1 MAKRKQE
8 ITPTEQAD
16 PPAIV
21 PPPVDPERVE
31 QIVKLILQGKRDFDV
46 IRYIRRA
53 WPDQDP
59 APLLIACGGHFQK
72 QADFK
77 PAVILGWCFS
87 ATMEVYRRMLEAG
100 DLVGALRAIK
110 QLRELSG

>member
-1 MAKRKQE
+1 MAKRKPE
-8 ITPTEQAD
+8 ITPPEQAE

-31 QIVKLILQGKRDFDV
+31 QIVRLILRGKRDFDV
-46 IRYIRRA
+46 IRCIRRS

-59 APLLIACGGHFQK
+59 VQLLAACGAHFQK

-77 PAVILGWCFS
+77 PAAIVGWCFAS
-87 ATMEVYRRMLEAG
+87 TMDVYRRMLEAG
-100 DLVGALRAIK
+100 DYVGALRAIK

>member
-1 MAKRKQE
+1 MAKRKPE
-8 ITPTEQAD
+8 TTPTKQAE

-31 QIVKLILQGKRDFDV
+31 QIVRLILQGKRDFDV
-46 IRYIRRA
+46 VRYIRRA

-59 APLLIACGGHFQK
+59 AQLLISCGAHFQQ

-87 ATMEVYRRMLEAG
+87 ATMEVYRRMLEEG
-100 DLVGALRAIK
+100 DLMGALRAIK